1 MTSALA
7 RLARHGDVAVI
18 TLDAPPVNALCWPLR
33 RDLREALHAAC
44 ADPTLA
50 AIVLRGA
57 GRGFCAGGDLRETGT
72 EAVLREPRL
81 SEHLLA
87 LLERAGKP
95 VVASI
100 HGFAVGGG
108 LELAL
113 ACHGRVAR
121 ADALVG
127 LPESRRGLIALSGT
141 QRLPRALPF
150 ERALRLLVDGSLI
163 AAASL
168 AGTALFDCVVDADPL
183 VAALELAR
191 ELVVRPR
198 PLLRDRTLWIA
209 DRSQARECV
218 AIERQSLSRG
228 GPPEGVDLAA
238 ALAALEALEAACDAD
253 DFDAGLARANAL
265 YVSLHLAHARAATP
279 AGPVAP

>member
-1 MTSALA
+1 MTAPLA

-18 TLDAPPVNALCWPLR
+18 TLDAPPVNALAWPLR
-33 RDLREALHAAC
+33 RDLRDALQAAT
-44 ADPTLA
+44 ADPGPI
-50 AIVLRGA
+50 AIVLQGA
-57 GRGFCAGGDLRETGT
+57 ERGFCGGGDLRETGG
-72 EAVLREPRL
+72 EAALREPRL
-81 SEHLLA
+81 SEHLLP

-121 ADALVG
+121 ADARVG

-163 AAASL
+163 SAAGL
-168 AGTALFDCVVDADPL
+168 ADTALFDCVVAADPL
-183 VAALELAR
+183 IAALDLAR
-191 ELVVRPR
+191 ELVARPQ
-198 PLLRDRTLWIA
+198 PLLRARPLQIA
-209 DRSQARECV
+209 DRSQALECV
-218 AIERQSLSRG
+218 AMERQLLSRA
-228 GPPEGVDLAA
+228 GPPEGVDLGA
-238 ALAALEALEAACDAD
+238 ALAALQALEAACDAD
-253 DFDAGLARANAL
+253 DFDAGLACADAL
-265 YVSLHLAHARAATP
+265 YLSLHRAHAEAVQAAP
-279 AGPVAP
+279 